1 MSLIS
6 VDRVLTRLG
15 AEDSIIGDESAFLVE
30 LQEKGAILSHTT
42 PHSLVLMKEFGR
54 GRGTAS
60 NDGKAIAGAVMTHLH
75 TEPEPVCHPLSKS
88 DR

>member
-1 MSLIS
+1 M
-6 VDRVLTRLG
+6 DRVLTRLG

-54 GRGTAS
+54 GTAS

-75 TEPEPVCHPLSKS
+75 TGPEPVCHPLSKS